1 MIVESADSTIM
12 SDINALSFFPT
23 IELESIFISIWR
35 LLFLIKIDLGAS
47 LSPVKPINWALFLSE
62 YF

>member
-1 MIVESADSTIM
+1 M

-35 LLFLIKIDLGAS
+35 LLFLIKIELGLS
-47 LSPVKPINWALFLSE
+47 LSPLKPTN
-62 YF
+62 